1 MKLLPIKIYGEEVLR
16 QTATDV
22 ENIDGE
28 LIGFIDSLVQTLKD
42 ANGLGLAANQVG
54 LAKRIYAI
62 DMSYFDV
69 VKAPLVLINPVI
81 AELSGSAKAE
91 EGCLS
96 FPGLYFEVERP
107 ERAVIT
113 GLDKNGK
120 EIIVEGTGL
129 VARVLLHELDHL
141 NGKLYIDHLSSL
153 QRGLLKGKLKRIMSG
168 ERV

>member
-22 ENIDGE
+22 ENINGE
-28 LIGFIDSLVQTLKD
+28 LVGFIDSLVQTLKN

-54 LAKRIYAI
+54 LSKRIYAV

-69 VKAPLVLINPVI
+69 VKAPLVLINPVVQ
-81 AELSGSAKAE
+81 ELSGSSKAE

-96 FPGLYFEVERP
+96 FPGLYFEVDRP
-107 ERAVIT
+107 ERAVVT
-113 GLDKNGK
+113 GLDRNGK

-153 QRGLLKGKLKRIMSG
+153 QRGLLKGKLKRIMGG

>member
-1 MKLLPIKIYGEEVLR
+1 LKPLPIKIYGEEVLR

-22 ENIDGE
+22 DNIDGK
-28 LIGFIDSLVQTLKD
+28 LVDFMDSLVKTLKYS
-42 ANGLGLAANQVG
+42 NGLGLAANQVG
-54 LAKRIYAI
+54 LAKRIYAV

-69 VKAPLVLINPVI
+69 VKSPLVIVNPVVQ
-81 AELSGSAKAE
+81 ELSGTAKAE

-96 FPGLYFEVERP
+96 FPGLYLELERP
-107 ERAVIT
+107 ERAVVT
-113 GLDKNGK
+113 GLDKDGK
-120 EIIVEGTGL
+120 EIIIEGTGL

-141 NGKLYIDHLSSL
+141 NGKLFIDHLSSL

>member
-1 MKLLPIKIYGEEVLR
+1 MKLLPIKLYGEDVLR
-16 QTATDV
+16 QTATEV
-22 ENIDGE
+22 ENINGE
-28 LIGFIDSLVQTLKD
+28 LAGFIDSLVRTLKE

-54 LAKRIYAI
+54 LSKRIYVV

-69 VKAPLVLINPVI
+69 VKEPLVLINPVVQ
-81 AELSGSAKAE
+81 ELSGSSKAE

-107 ERAVIT
+107 EKAVVT
-113 GLDKNGK
+113 GFDRNGK

>member
-1 MKLLPIKIYGEEVLR
+1 MKLLPIKIYGEEILR

-28 LIGFIDSLVQTLKD
+28 LVGFMDSLVQTLKN

-54 LAKRIYAI
+54 LAKRIYAV

-69 VKAPLVLINPVI
+69 VKAPLVLINPVVQ
-81 AELSGSAKAE
+81 ELSGSSKAE

-96 FPGLYFEVERP
+96 FPGLYFEVERA
-107 ERAVIT
+107 EKAVIS

-141 NGKLYIDHLSSL
+141 NGKLYIDRLSSL

>member
-28 LIGFIDSLVQTLKD
+28 LVGFMDSLVNTLKN

-54 LAKRIYAI
+54 LSKRIYAV

-69 VKAPLVLINPVI
+69 VKAPLVLINPVVQ
-81 AELSGSAKAE
+81 ELSGSAKAE

-96 FPGLYFEVERP
+96 FPGLYFEVDRP
-107 ERAVIT
+107 ERAVVT
-113 GLDKNGK
+113 GLDRNGK

-153 QRGLLKGKLKRIMSG
+153 QRGLLKGKLKRIMGG

>member
-1 MKLLPIKIYGEEVLR
+1 MLPIKIYGEEVLR
-16 QTATDV
+16 QTAAEV
-22 ENIDGE
+22 ENIDGK
-28 LIGFIDSLVQTLKD
+28 LVDFMDSLVRTLKS

-54 LAKRIYAI
+54 LAKRIYAV

-69 VKAPLVLINPVI
+69 VKSPLVIINPVVQ
-81 AELSGSAKAE
+81 ELSGANKAE

-96 FPGLYFEVERP
+96 FPGLYLEVERAD
-107 ERAVIT
+107 RAVIT
-113 GLDKNGK
+113 GLDRDGK

-141 NGKLYIDHLSSL
+141 NGKLFIDHLSSL
-153 QRGLLKGKLKRIMSG
+153 QRGLLKGKLKRIQSG